1 MKSSSYVDLE
11 LNLTFDLQVVIN
23 SGASMV
29 VITASLG
36 IHIDVGSSGL
46 LLFCTEEALGC
57 SSLVN

>member
-29 VITASLG
+29 LITGTASLG
-36 IHIDVGSSGL
+36 TLMLEVAACCFS
-46 LLFCTEEALGC
+46 A
-57 SSLVN
+57 